1 MRLAAAAISLSWV
14 TVLSPDSID
23 FPQARLRRMNDF
35 RERTEFLDQRLG
47 QRLDVAARAG
57 AEQHH
62 LQQLVI
68 AQGVGSGAMKAI
80 AQPLPMAVIMR
91 GFGGLIVWFA
101 GLRGHRRNMPCRSVF
116 AISNCQMT
124 AWPRGKSGRYRRL
137 FSRAVRPPG
146 EFGARRRRAD
156 PMRAMQRHPTVAPC
170 RR

>member
-91 GFGGLIVWFA
+91 FFGGLIVWFA
-101 GLRGHRRNMPCRSVF
+101 AFRGHRRNMPCRSVF

-137 FSRAVRPPG
+137 LAASFRNRESLHAVPRSARPKLG
-146 EFGARRRRAD
+146 VD
-156 PMRAMQRHPTVAPC
+156 
-170 RR
+170 